1 MGRRLQDL
9 MSRSVIQLKVNQS
22 WGPFVINCIDCANHL
37 NIIKQHEDRIA
48 ELESMVAELTQRP
61 AKGGATE
68 QPVVPIDALPPDSG
82 WAYLKASVQGFRK
95 PFLQDAHDLVIEG
108 ESALLIVCDGA
119 GSLKHSKAGADFVVK
134 HLSSKFLEL
143 IKAGEVFTQESWM
156 ELARSLFHEA
166 SQALK
171 SKSQSDGMN
180 FGDFG
185 CTCIVVLAGPD
196 FVACAH
202 VGDGRAGYL
211 DTSGH
216 WRALMTPHKG
226 ALANST
232 VFMTMLEPASLGQLV
247 RVTFIPARTRAVV
260 ALSDG
265 PEDVCWLVST
275 FNPSGQKV
283 IDPNEPSNEF
293 LGKIANQLA
302 AATAKKVPQ
311 NALDKLW
318 QDFLTEGT
326 PKLKAQ
332 VDDKTLLL
340 ALRG

>member
-1 MGRRLQDL
+1 MKWDKFQFSLGGMLGPIMPKCQGCVRRQE
-9 MSRSVIQLKVNQS
+9 VIQRLEEQVK
-22 WGPFVINCIDCANHL
+22 
-37 NIIKQHEDRIA
+37 
-48 ELESMVAELTQRP
+48 ELE
-61 AKGGATE
+61 AKVSALNLLLNPPNIPG
-68 QPVVPIDALPPDSG
+68 QPVVTIDAVPPEAG
-82 WAYLKASVQGFRK
+82 WAHLKASVTGFGK
-95 PFLQDAHDLVIEG
+95 ASLQDAHNLTIEG
-108 ESALLIVCDGA
+108 ENALLIVCDGA

-134 HLSSKFLEL
+134 HLSSKLLEL
-143 IKAGEVFTQESWM
+143 IKAGEAFTQESWA
-156 ELARSLFHEA
+156 ERSRALFLEA

-171 SKSQSDGMN
+171 SKSQSERLS

-216 WRALMTPHKG
+216 WLALMTPHKG

-232 VFMTMLEPASLGQLV
+232 VFMTMLEPASLDQLV
-247 RVTFIPARTRAVV
+247 RVMFVPVRTRAVV

-265 PEDVCWLVST
+265 PEDVCWLVSS
-275 FNPSGQKV
+275 FNQSGQKV
-283 IDPNEPSNEF
+283 IDPNQPSDEF

-302 AATAKKVPQ
+302 GATAKKVPQ
-311 NALDKLW
+311 DKLDKLW
-318 QDFLTEGT
+318 QDFLREGT
-326 PKLKAQ
+326 PKLKTQ

>member
-9 MSRSVIQLKVNQS
+9 MKWDKLQLSIGGMLGPIMPKCQGCVRRQEVIQRLEEQVK
-22 WGPFVINCIDCANHL
+22 
-37 NIIKQHEDRIA
+37 
-48 ELESMVAELTQRP
+48 ELE
-61 AKGGATE
+61 AKVSALNLLLNPPNIPG
-68 QPVVPIDALPPDSG
+68 QPVVTIDAVPPEAG
-82 WAYLKASVQGFRK
+82 WAHLKASVTGFGK
-95 PFLQDAHDLVIEG
+95 ASLQDAHDLLIEG
-108 ESALLIVCDGA
+108 DSALLIVCDGA

-134 HLSSKFLEL
+134 HLSARFLEL
-143 IKAGEVFTQESWM
+143 IKAGEVFTKESWA
-156 ELARSLFHEA
+156 ERSRALFLEA

-171 SKSQSDGMN
+171 SKSQSERMS

-216 WRALMTPHKG
+216 WLALMTPHKG

-232 VFMTMLEPASLGQLV
+232 VFMTMLEPASLDQLV
-247 RVTFIPARTRAVV
+247 RVMFVPVRTRAAV

-265 PEDVCWLVST
+265 PEDVCWLVSS
-275 FNPSGQKV
+275 FNQSGQKV
-283 IDPNEPSNEF
+283 IDPNQPSDEF

-302 AATAKKVPQ
+302 GATAKKVPQ
-311 NALDKLW
+311 DKLDKLW
-318 QDFLTEGT
+318 QDFLREGT

>member
-1 MGRRLQDL
+1 MLLEQ
-9 MSRSVIQLKVNQS
+9 VK
-22 WGPFVINCIDCANHL
+22 
-37 NIIKQHEDRIA
+37 
-48 ELESMVAELTQRP
+48 ELESKVEALNLILSPPTVPGQSVVSVDAVPAE
-61 AKGGATE
+61 
-68 QPVVPIDALPPDSG
+68 SG
-82 WAYLKASVQGFRK
+82 WVHLKASVAGFRK
-95 PFLQDAHDLVIEG
+95 PILQDAHDLVIEG
-108 ESALLIVCDGA
+108 DNAVLIVCDGA
-119 GSLKHSKAGADFVVK
+119 GSLKHSKAGAEFVVK
-134 HLSSKFLEL
+134 HLGAKFLEL
-143 IKAGEVFTQESWM
+143 IKAGEVFTQETWA
-156 ELARSLFHEA
+156 ERARTLFLEA
-166 SQALK
+166 TEALK
-171 SKSQSDGMN
+171 SKTQADRQHFS
-180 FGDFG
+180 DFG
-185 CTCIVVLAGPD
+185 CTCIVVFAGPD

-211 DTSGH
+211 DAAGH
-216 WRALMTPHKG
+216 WLALMTPHKG

-232 VFMTMLEPASLGQLV
+232 VFMTMLEPASLEQLV

-275 FNPSGQKV
+275 FNAAGQV
-283 IDPNEPSNEF
+283 IIDPNEPSNEF

-302 AATAKKVPQ
+302 AATGKNVPQ
-311 NALDKLW
+311 EKLDKLW

>member
-9 MSRSVIQLKVNQS
+9 MSWQDVQIKVS
-22 WGPFVINCIDCANHL
+22 RMLGPFSSKCQGCVRRQAEIVKL
-37 NIIKQHEDRIA
+37 EERIK
-48 ELESMVAELTQRP
+48 ELESKVAELNLLLSSGDSTD
-61 AKGGATE
+61 
-68 QPVVPIDALPPDSG
+68 QPLVPIEAVPLESG
-82 WAYLKASVQGFRK
+82 WAHLKASVTGFRK

-108 ESALLIVCDGA
+108 ESAVLIVCDGA
-119 GSLKHSKAGADFVVK
+119 GSLKHSKTGADFVVK
-134 HLSSKFLEL
+134 HLSAKFLEL
-143 IKAGEVFTQESWM
+143 IKAGEVFTQDSWT
-156 ELARSLFHEA
+156 ERSRAFFLDA

-171 SKSQSDGMN
+171 AKSQTDRLN
-180 FGDFG
+180 FSDFG
-185 CTCIVVLAGPD
+185 CTCIVVFAGPD

-211 DTSGH
+211 DVMGH

-226 ALANST
+226 SLANST
-232 VFMTMLEPASLGQLV
+232 VFMTMLEPASLEQLV
-247 RVTFIPARTRAVV
+247 RVMFVPVRTRAVV

-265 PEDVCWLVST
+265 PEDVCWKVST
-275 FNPSGQKV
+275 FDPSGQKV
-283 IDPNEPSNEF
+283 IDPNQPSNEF

-302 AATAKKVPQ
+302 GATAKNVPQ
-311 NALDKLW
+311 EKLDKLW

-326 PKLKAQ
+326 PKLKTQ

>member
-1 MGRRLQDL
+1 MNWQDFQIRVAR
-9 MSRSVIQLKVNQS
+9 MF
-22 WGPFVINCIDCANHL
+22 GPSSSKCQGCILRQAEIVKL
-37 NIIKQHEDRIA
+37 EAQIK
-48 ELESMVAELTQRP
+48 ELESKVAELNLPLSSGHTPDQP
-61 AKGGATE
+61 AVSIEAV
-68 QPVVPIDALPPDSG
+68 PVESG
-82 WAYLKASVQGFRK
+82 WAHLKASVTGFRK
-95 PFLQDAHDLVIEG
+95 PSLQDAHDLVIEG
-108 ESALLIVCDGA
+108 ENAVLIVCDGA

-134 HLSSKFLEL
+134 HLSAKFLEL
-143 IKAGEVFTQESWM
+143 IKAGEVFTQESWA
-156 ELARSLFHEA
+156 ERARAFFLDA

-171 SKSQSDGMN
+171 VKSQADRLS
-180 FGDFG
+180 FSDFG

-211 DTSGH
+211 DTVGH

-232 VFMTMLEPASLGQLV
+232 VFITMLESASLDQLV
-247 RVTFIPARTRAVV
+247 RVMFVPVRTRAVV

-265 PEDVCWLVST
+265 PEDVCWKVST
-275 FNPSGQKV
+275 FDPSGQKV
-283 IDPNEPSNEF
+283 IDPNQPSNEF
-293 LGKIANQLA
+293 LGKIANQLVA
-302 AATAKKVPQ
+302 YMAKNVPQ
-311 NALDKLW
+311 EKLDKLW
-318 QDFLTEGT
+318 QNFLTEGT

>member
-1 MGRRLQDL
+1 MGWRLQDL
-9 MSRSVIQLKVNQS
+9 MKWDKFQFSLGGMLGPIMPKCQGCARRQEVIQKLEEQVK
-22 WGPFVINCIDCANHL
+22 
-37 NIIKQHEDRIA
+37 K
-48 ELESMVAELTQRP
+48 LESEVATLNNLLNP
-61 AKGGATE
+61 PDVPG
-68 QPVVPIDALPPDSG
+68 QPVVTIDAVPPEAG
-82 WAYLKASVQGFRK
+82 WAHLKASVIGFGK
-95 PFLQDAHDLVIEG
+95 ASLQDAHNLTIEG
-108 ESALLIVCDGA
+108 ENALLIVCDGA

-134 HLSSKFLEL
+134 HLSAKLLEL
-143 IKAGEVFTQESWM
+143 IKAGEAFTQESWA
-156 ELARSLFHEA
+156 ERSRALFLEA

-171 SKSQSDGMN
+171 SKSQSERLS

-216 WRALMTPHKG
+216 WLALMTPHKG

-232 VFMTMLEPASLGQLV
+232 VFMTMLEPASLDHLV
-247 RVTFIPARTRAVV
+247 RVMFVPVRTRAVV

-265 PEDVCWLVST
+265 PEDVCWLVSS
-275 FNPSGQKV
+275 FNQSGQKV
-283 IDPNEPSNEF
+283 IDPNQPSDEF

-302 AATAKKVPQ
+302 GATAKKVPQ
-311 NALDKLW
+311 DKLDKLW
-318 QDFLTEGT
+318 QDFLREGT
-326 PKLKAQ
+326 RKLKAQ

>member
-1 MGRRLQDL
+1 

-22 WGPFVINCIDCANHL
+22 WGPFVIKCIDCVSHL
-37 NIIKQHEDRIA
+37 NVIKQHEARIA

-61 AKGGATE
+61 AKGGVTD
-68 QPVVPIDALPPDSG
+68 QPLVPIDDMPPDSG
-82 WAYLKASVQGFRK
+82 WAHLKASVQGFRK

-108 ESALLIVCDGA
+108 ENAVLIVCDGA

-143 IKAGEVFTQESWM
+143 IKAGEVFNQESWT
-156 ELARSLFHEA
+156 ERARSLFLEA
-166 SQALK
+166 TQALK
-171 SKSQSDGMN
+171 AKSQTDRHN
-180 FGDFG
+180 FSDFG

-202 VGDGRAGYL
+202 LGDGRAGYL

-232 VFMTMLEPASLGQLV
+232 VFMTMLEPASLEQLV
-247 RVTFIPARTRAVV
+247 RVMFVPVRTRAVV

-265 PEDVCWLVST
+265 PEDVCWKVST
-275 FNPSGQKV
+275 FDPSGQKV
-283 IDPNEPSNEF
+283 IDPNQPSNEF

-302 AATAKKVPQ
+302 GATDKNVPQ
-311 NALDKLW
+311 EKLDKLW

-326 PKLKAQ
+326 PKLKSQ

>member
-1 MGRRLQDL
+1 MNWDKFQLSLGGMLGPIMPKCQGCFRRNGEITKLLEQ
-9 MSRSVIQLKVNQS
+9 VK
-22 WGPFVINCIDCANHL
+22 
-37 NIIKQHEDRIA
+37 
-48 ELESMVAELTQRP
+48 ELESKVDELSLLLNPP
-61 AKGGATE
+61 AVPG
-68 QPVVPIDALPPDSG
+68 QPVVPIGDVPSEAG
-82 WAYLKASVQGFRK
+82 WVHLKASVAGFRK
-95 PFLQDAHDLVIEG
+95 PILQDAHDLVIEG
-108 ESALLIVCDGA
+108 DNAVLIVCDGA
-119 GSLKHSKAGADFVVK
+119 GSLKHSKAGAEFVVK
-134 HLSSKFLEL
+134 HLGAKFLEL
-143 IKAGEVFTQESWM
+143 IKAGEVFTSETWT
-156 ELARSLFHEA
+156 ERARTLFLQATE
-166 SQALK
+166 ALK
-171 SKSQSDGMN
+171 SKTHADRQN

-185 CTCIVVLAGPD
+185 CTCIVVFAGPD

-211 DTSGH
+211 DASGH
-216 WRALMTPHKG
+216 WLALMTPHKG

-232 VFMTMLEPASLGQLV
+232 VFMTMLEPASLEQLV
-247 RVTFIPARTRAVV
+247 RVKFIPTRTRAVV

-302 AATAKKVPQ
+302 AATAKNVSQ
-311 NALDKLW
+311 DALDKLW
-318 QDFLTEGT
+318 QTFLTEGT

>member
-1 MGRRLQDL
+1 MF
-9 MSRSVIQLKVNQS
+9 
-22 WGPFVINCIDCANHL
+22 GPSSSECQGCILRQAEIVKL
-37 NIIKQHEDRIA
+37 EAQIK
-48 ELESMVAELTQRP
+48 ELESKVAELNLPLSSGDTPDQP
-61 AKGGATE
+61 AVSIE
-68 QPVVPIDALPPDSG
+68 ALPVESG
-82 WAYLKASVQGFRK
+82 WAHLKASVTGFRK
-95 PFLQDAHDLVIEG
+95 PSLQDAHDLVIEG
-108 ESALLIVCDGA
+108 ENAVLIVCDGA

-134 HLSSKFLEL
+134 HLSAKFLEL
-143 IKAGEVFTQESWM
+143 IKAGEVFTQESWA
-156 ELARSLFHEA
+156 ERARAFFLDA

-171 SKSQSDGMN
+171 VKSQADRLS
-180 FGDFG
+180 FSDFG

-211 DTSGH
+211 DTVGH

-232 VFMTMLEPASLGQLV
+232 VFITMLESASLDQLV
-247 RVTFIPARTRAVV
+247 RVMFVPVRTRAVV

-265 PEDVCWLVST
+265 PEDVCWKVST
-275 FNPSGQKV
+275 FDPSGQKV
-283 IDPNEPSNEF
+283 IDPNQPSNEF
-293 LGKIANQLA
+293 LGKIANQLVA
-302 AATAKKVPQ
+302 YMAKNVPQ
-311 NALDKLW
+311 EKLDKLW
-318 QDFLTEGT
+318 QNFLTEGT

>member
-1 MGRRLQDL
+1 MGWRLQDL
-9 MSRSVIQLKVNQS
+9 MKGDKIQFNLGGMLGSIMPKCQGCVRRQ
-22 WGPFVINCIDCANHL
+22 AE
-37 NIIKQHEDRIA
+37 IKKLEVQVK
-48 ELESMVAELTQRP
+48 ELE
-61 AKGGATE
+61 AKVSALNLLLNPPNIPG
-68 QPVVPIDALPPDSG
+68 QPVVTIDAVPPEAG
-82 WAYLKASVQGFRK
+82 WAHLKASVTGFGK
-95 PFLQDAHDLVIEG
+95 ASLQDAHDLLIEG
-108 ESALLIVCDGA
+108 ESAVLIVCDGA

-134 HLSSKFLEL
+134 HLSAKFLEL
-143 IKAGEVFTQESWM
+143 IKAGEVFTQESWP
-156 ELARSLFHEA
+156 ELARSLFLEA
-166 SQALK
+166 SRALK
-171 SKSQSDGMN
+171 TKSESDRMN

-185 CTCIVVLAGPD
+185 CTCIVVFAGPD

-211 DTSGH
+211 DSAGH

-232 VFMTMLEPASLGQLV
+232 VFMTMLEPGSLEHLV
-247 RVTFIPARTRAVV
+247 RVMFVPVRTRAVV

-265 PEDVCWLVST
+265 PEDVCWQVST
-275 FNPSGQKV
+275 FDPSGQKV
-283 IDPNEPSNEF
+283 IDPNQPSDEF

-302 AATAKKVPQ
+302 GATAKQVPQ
-311 NALDKLW
+311 DKLDKLW
-318 QDFLTEGT
+318 QDFLREGT

>member
-1 MGRRLQDL
+1 MKWDSFQFSLGGMLGPIMPKCQGCIRRQEL
-9 MSRSVIQLKVNQS
+9 
-22 WGPFVINCIDCANHL
+22 
-37 NIIKQHEDRIA
+37 IKRLEQQVEK
-48 ELESMVAELTQRP
+48 LESEVAKLNLLLTPPDNPSQ
-61 AKGGATE
+61 T
-68 QPVVPIDALPPDSG
+68 VVTIDAVPPEAG
-82 WAYLKASVQGFRK
+82 WAHLKASVTGFGK
-95 PFLQDAHDLVIEG
+95 ASLQDAHDLTIEG
-108 ESALLIVCDGA
+108 EYAVLIVCDGA

-134 HLSSKFLEL
+134 HLRDSFLEL
-143 IKAGEVFTQESWM
+143 IKAGEAITQESWA
-156 ELARSLFHEA
+156 ERARALLLEA

-171 SKSQSDGMN
+171 SKSQSDRMN

-211 DTSGH
+211 DASGH

-232 VFMTMLEPASLGQLV
+232 VFMTMLEPASLEQLV
-247 RVTFIPARTRAVV
+247 RSKFVPVRTRAVV

-265 PEDVCWLVST
+265 PEDVCWQVST
-275 FNPSGQKV
+275 FDPSGQKV
-283 IDPNEPSNEF
+283 IDPNQPSNEF

-302 AATAKKVPQ
+302 GATAKNVPQ
-311 NALDKLW
+311 EKLDKLW
-318 QDFLTEGT
+318 QDFLREGT
-326 PKLKAQ
+326 PKLKTQ

>member
-9 MSRSVIQLKVNQS
+9 MSWQDVHIKVS
-22 WGPFVINCIDCANHL
+22 RMLGPFSSKCQGCIRRQAE
-37 NIIKQHEDRIA
+37 IVKFEAQIK
-48 ELESMVAELTQRP
+48 ELESKVAELNLRLSSGDTP
-61 AKGGATE
+61 D
-68 QPVVPIDALPPDSG
+68 QPVVSIEAVPVESG
-82 WAYLKASVQGFRK
+82 WAHLKASVQGFRK

-108 ESALLIVCDGA
+108 ENAVLIVCDGA

-134 HLSSKFLEL
+134 HLSAQFLEL
-143 IKAGEVFTQESWM
+143 IKAGEVITQETWT
-156 ELARSLFHEA
+156 ERARAFFFDA
-166 SQALK
+166 SQSLK
-171 SKSQSDGMN
+171 TKSQTDRLN
-180 FGDFG
+180 FSDFG
-185 CTCIVVLAGPD
+185 CTCIVVFAGPD

-211 DTSGH
+211 DALGH

-232 VFMTMLEPASLGQLV
+232 VFMTMLEPASLEQLV
-247 RVTFIPARTRAVV
+247 RVMFVPVRTRAVV

-265 PEDVCWLVST
+265 PEDVCWKVST
-275 FNPSGQKV
+275 FDPSGQKV
-283 IDPNEPSNEF
+283 IDPNQPSNEF

-302 AATAKKVPQ
+302 GAAAKNVPQ
-311 NALDKLW
+311 QKLDKLW

-326 PKLKAQ
+326 PKLKTQ

>member
-22 WGPFVINCIDCANHL
+22 WGPFVIKCVDCASHL
-37 NIIKQHEDRIA
+37 NVIKQHEARIA
-48 ELESMVAELTQRP
+48 ELESMVAELTRP
-61 AKGGATE
+61 AKGGATG
-68 QPVVPIDALPPDSG
+68 QPLVPIDALPPDSG
-82 WAYLKASVQGFRK
+82 WVHLKASVQGFRK

-108 ESALLIVCDGA
+108 ENALLIVCDGA
-119 GSLKHSKAGADFVVK
+119 GSLKHSKVGADFVVK

-143 IKAGEVFTQESWM
+143 IKAGEVFNQESWT
-156 ELARSLFHEA
+156 ERARSLFLEA
-166 SQALK
+166 TQALK
-171 SKSQSDGMN
+171 AKSQKDRHN
-180 FGDFG
+180 FSDFG

-211 DTSGH
+211 DASGH

-232 VFMTMLEPASLGQLV
+232 VFMTMLEPASLEQLV

-265 PEDVCWLVST
+265 PEDVCWKVST
-275 FNPSGQKV
+275 FDPSGQKV
-283 IDPNEPSNEF
+283 IDPNQPSNEF
-293 LGKIANQLA
+293 LGKIANQLVA
-302 AATAKKVPQ
+302 YTVKNVPQ
-311 NALDKLW
+311 EKLDKLW

-326 PKLKAQ
+326 PKLKTQ

>member
-1 MGRRLQDL
+1 MNWDKFQLSLGGMLGPIIPKCQACFRRNGEITKLLEQ
-9 MSRSVIQLKVNQS
+9 VK
-22 WGPFVINCIDCANHL
+22 
-37 NIIKQHEDRIA
+37 
-48 ELESMVAELTQRP
+48 ELESKVEELNLLLNPP
-61 AKGGATE
+61 AVPG
-68 QPVVPIDALPPDSG
+68 QPVVPIGAVPAEAG
-82 WAYLKASVQGFRK
+82 WVHLKASVAGFRK
-95 PFLQDAHDLVIEG
+95 PILQDAHDLVIEG
-108 ESALLIVCDGA
+108 DNAVLIVCDGA
-119 GSLKHSKAGADFVVK
+119 GSLKHSKAGAEFVVK
-134 HLSSKFLEL
+134 HLGAKFLEL
-143 IKAGEVFTQESWM
+143 IKAGEVFTSETWT
-156 ELARSLFHEA
+156 ERARTLFFQATE
-166 SQALK
+166 ALK
-171 SKSQSDGMN
+171 SKTHADRQN

-185 CTCIVVLAGPD
+185 CTCIVVFAGPD

-211 DTSGH
+211 DASGH
-216 WRALMTPHKG
+216 WLALMTPHKG

-232 VFMTMLEPASLGQLV
+232 VFMTMLEPSSLEQLV
-247 RVTFIPARTRAVV
+247 RVKFIPTRTRAMV

-302 AATAKKVPQ
+302 AATAKNVSQ
-311 NALDKLW
+311 DALDKLW
-318 QDFLTEGT
+318 QTFLTEGT

>member
-1 MGRRLQDL
+1 MKWDNFIGWMFGPMMPECQGCIRRQEE
-9 MSRSVIQLKVNQS
+9 IQNLKKEVE
-22 WGPFVINCIDCANHL
+22 
-37 NIIKQHEDRIA
+37 K
-48 ELESMVAELTQRP
+48 LESEVAKLNLLLTP
-61 AKGGATE
+61 SDAPT

-82 WAYLKASVQGFRK
+82 WAHLKASVQGFRK

-108 ESALLIVCDGA
+108 EYALLIVCDGA

-134 HLSSKFLEL
+134 HLSAKLLKL
-143 IKAGEVFTQESWM
+143 IKAGEAFTQESW
-156 ELARSLFHEA
+156 AVRSREYFIEA

-171 SKSQSDGMN
+171 SKSQSDRFN
-180 FGDFG
+180 FADFG
-185 CTCIVVLAGPD
+185 CTCVVVLAGPD

-211 DTSGH
+211 DGSGH

-232 VFMTMLEPASLGQLV
+232 VFMTMLEPDSLEQLV
-247 RVTFIPARTRAVV
+247 RVMFVPVRTRAVV

-265 PEDVCWLVST
+265 PEEVCWQVST
-275 FNPSGQKV
+275 FDPSGQKV
-283 IDPNEPSNEF
+283 IDPNQPSNEF

-302 AATAKKVPQ
+302 GARAKGVPQ
-311 NALDKLW
+311 EKLDKLW

>member
-1 MGRRLQDL
+1 
-9 MSRSVIQLKVNQS
+9 MSRSVIQIKVNQS
-22 WGPFVINCIDCANHL
+22 WGPLFIKCTDCEGHLSVIKTHETR
-37 NIIKQHEDRIA
+37 IK
-48 ELESMVAELTQRP
+48 ELESKVAELNQLLYSADTPDQSI
-61 AKGGATE
+61 
-68 QPVVPIDALPPDSG
+68 VPIDAVPVESG
-82 WAYLKASVQGFRK
+82 WAHLKASVQGFRK
-95 PFLQDAHDLVIEG
+95 PSLQDAHDLVIEG
-108 ESALLIVCDGA
+108 DFAVLIVCDGA
-119 GSLKHSKAGADFVVK
+119 GSLKHSKTGADFVVK
-134 HLSSKFLEL
+134 HLSAKFLEL
-143 IKAGEVFTQESWM
+143 IKAGEVFTQESWA
-156 ELARSLFHEA
+156 ERARALFLEA

-171 SKSQSDGMN
+171 SKSQADRLN
-180 FGDFG
+180 FAEFG
-185 CTCIVVLAGPD
+185 CTCIVVFAGPD

-232 VFMTMLEPASLGQLV
+232 VFMTMLEPASLEQLV
-247 RVTFIPARTRAVV
+247 RVMYVPIRTRAVV

-265 PEDVCWLVST
+265 PEDVCWKVST
-275 FNPSGQKV
+275 FDPSGQKV
-283 IDPNEPSNEF
+283 IDPNQPSNEF

-302 AATAKKVPQ
+302 GATAKNVPQ
-311 NALDKLW
+311 EKLDKLW

-326 PKLKAQ
+326 PKLKTQ

>member
-9 MSRSVIQLKVNQS
+9 MSWQDVHIKVS
-22 WGPFVINCIDCANHL
+22 RMLGPFSSKCQGCIRRQAE
-37 NIIKQHEDRIA
+37 IVKFEAQIK
-48 ELESMVAELTQRP
+48 ELESKVAELNLRLSSGDTP
-61 AKGGATE
+61 D
-68 QPVVPIDALPPDSG
+68 QPVVSIEAVPVESG
-82 WAYLKASVQGFRK
+82 WAHLKASVQGFRK

-108 ESALLIVCDGA
+108 ENAVLIVCDGA

-134 HLSSKFLEL
+134 HLSAQFLEL
-143 IKAGEVFTQESWM
+143 IKAGEVFTQETWT
-156 ELARSLFHEA
+156 ERARAFFHDA
-166 SQALK
+166 SQSLK
-171 SKSQSDGMN
+171 TKSQTDRLN
-180 FGDFG
+180 FSDFG
-185 CTCIVVLAGPD
+185 CTCIVVFAGPD

-211 DTSGH
+211 DALGH

-232 VFMTMLEPASLGQLV
+232 VFMTMLEPASLEQLV
-247 RVTFIPARTRAVV
+247 RVMFVPVRTRAVV

-265 PEDVCWLVST
+265 PEDVCWKVST
-275 FNPSGQKV
+275 FDPSGQKV
-283 IDPNEPSNEF
+283 IDPNQPSNEF

-302 AATAKKVPQ
+302 GAAAKNVPQ
-311 NALDKLW
+311 QKLDKLW

-326 PKLKAQ
+326 PKLKTQ

>member
-1 MGRRLQDL
+1 MNWDKFQYSLGEMLGPIIPKCQACVRRQ
-9 MSRSVIQLKVNQS
+9 
-22 WGPFVINCIDCANHL
+22 GE
-37 NIIKQHEDRIA
+37 IKNLLEQVK
-48 ELESMVAELTQRP
+48 ELESKVDALNLLLSPPTVP
-61 AKGGATE
+61 G
-68 QPVVPIDALPPDSG
+68 QPVVSVDAVPAESG
-82 WAYLKASVQGFRK
+82 WVHLKASVAGFRK
-95 PFLQDAHDLVIEG
+95 PILQDAHDLVIEG
-108 ESALLIVCDGA
+108 DNAVLIVCDGA
-119 GSLKHSKAGADFVVK
+119 GSLKHSKSGADFVVK
-134 HLSSKFLEL
+134 HLSAKFLEL
-143 IKAGEVFTQESWM
+143 IKAGEVITKETWTERARTLFLEATES
-156 ELARSLFHEA
+156 
-166 SQALK
+166 LK
-171 SKSQSDGMN
+171 SKTQADRQS

-185 CTCIVVLAGPD
+185 CTCIVVFAGPD

-211 DTSGH
+211 DASGH
-216 WRALMTPHKG
+216 WLALMTPHKG

-232 VFMTMLEPASLGQLV
+232 VFMTMLEPASLEQLV

-275 FNPSGQKV
+275 FNPSGQMV

-302 AATAKKVPQ
+302 AATTKNVSQ
-311 NALDKLW
+311 DALDKLW
-318 QDFLTEGT
+318 QTFLTEGT

>member
-1 MGRRLQDL
+1 MKWDKFQFSLGGMLGPIMPKCQGCVRRQEL
-9 MSRSVIQLKVNQS
+9 IQRLEEQVK
-22 WGPFVINCIDCANHL
+22 
-37 NIIKQHEDRIA
+37 
-48 ELESMVAELTQRP
+48 ELE
-61 AKGGATE
+61 AKVSALNLLLNPPNIPG
-68 QPVVPIDALPPDSG
+68 QPVVTIDAVPPEAG
-82 WAYLKASVQGFRK
+82 WAHLKASVTGFGK
-95 PFLQDAHDLVIEG
+95 ASLQDAHNLTIEG
-108 ESALLIVCDGA
+108 ENALLIVCDGA

-134 HLSSKFLEL
+134 HLSAKFLEL
-143 IKAGEVFTQESWM
+143 IKAGEAFTQESWA
-156 ELARSLFHEA
+156 ERSRALFLEA
-166 SQALK
+166 SQVLK
-171 SKSQSDGMN
+171 SKSQWERMN

-216 WRALMTPHKG
+216 WLALMTPHKG

-232 VFMTMLEPASLGQLV
+232 VFMTMLEPASLDQLV
-247 RVTFIPARTRAVV
+247 RVMFVPVRTRAVV

-265 PEDVCWLVST
+265 PEDVCWLVSS
-275 FNPSGQKV
+275 FNQSGQKV
-283 IDPNEPSNEF
+283 IDPNQPSDEF

-302 AATAKKVPQ
+302 GATAKKVPQ
-311 NALDKLW
+311 DKLDKLW
-318 QDFLTEGT
+318 QDFLREGT

>member
-1 MGRRLQDL
+1 MCRQDVQIEVVRLL
-9 MSRSVIQLKVNQS
+9 GPSSSSCEGCVSRQAEIDNLKQQ
-22 WGPFVINCIDCANHL
+22 IT
-37 NIIKQHEDRIA
+37 K
-48 ELESMVAELTQRP
+48 LESKIADLTQMKSEGDAP
-61 AKGGATE
+61 D
-68 QPVVPIDALPPDSG
+68 QSVVPIDAVPPEAG
-82 WAYLKASVQGFRK
+82 WAHLKASVTGFGK
-95 PFLQDAHDLVIEG
+95 ASLQDAHDLTIEG
-108 ESALLIVCDGA
+108 EYAVLIVCDGA

-134 HLSSKFLEL
+134 HLSNKFLEL
-143 IKAGEVFTQESWM
+143 IKAGEAITKESWA
-156 ELARSLFHEA
+156 ERARALFLEA

-171 SKSQSDGMN
+171 SKSQSDRMS

-211 DTSGH
+211 DSTGH

-232 VFMTMLEPASLGQLV
+232 VFMTMLEPAPLDQLV
-247 RVTFIPARTRAVV
+247 RVMYVPIRTRAVV

-265 PEDVCWLVST
+265 PEDVCWQVST
-275 FNPSGQKV
+275 FDPSGQKV
-283 IDPNEPSNEF
+283 IDPNQPSNEF

-302 AATAKKVPQ
+302 GATAKNVPQ
-311 NALDKLW
+311 EKLDKLW
-318 QDFLTEGT
+318 QDFLREGT

>member
-1 MGRRLQDL
+1 MQ
-9 MSRSVIQLKVNQS
+9 IKINQS
-22 WGPFVINCIDCANHL
+22 WGPFVIKCADCAGYRA
-37 NIIKQHEDRIA
+37 IIQNNEARIK
-48 ELESMVAELTQRP
+48 ELESKVDELNLLLNP
-61 AKGGATE
+61 PPVSG
-68 QPVVPIDALPPDSG
+68 QPVVPIDAVPSEAG
-82 WAYLKASVQGFRK
+82 WVHLKASVAGFRK
-95 PFLQDAHDLVIEG
+95 PILQDAHDLVISG
-108 ESALLIVCDGA
+108 DNALLIVCDGA
-119 GSLKHSKAGADFVVK
+119 GSLKHSKSGADFVVK
-134 HLSSKFLEL
+134 HLGAKFLEL
-143 IKAGEVFTQESWM
+143 IKAGEVISKETWPER
-156 ELARSLFHEA
+156 ARMLFLQATE
-166 SQALK
+166 ALK
-171 SKSQSDGMN
+171 SKTQEDRQN
-180 FGDFG
+180 FGEFG
-185 CTCIVVLAGPD
+185 CTCIVVFAGPD

-216 WRALMTPHKG
+216 WLALMTPHKG

-232 VFMTMLEPASLGQLV
+232 VFMTMLDASTVNQLV
-247 RVTFIPARTRAVV
+247 RVNFIPSRTRAVV

-302 AATAKKVPQ
+302 AATAKNVSQ
-311 NALDKLW
+311 DALDKLW
-318 QDFLTEGT
+318 QTFLTEGT

>member
-1 MGRRLQDL
+1 MNWDKIQFSLGGMLGPIIPKCQACARRQGEITKLLEQ
-9 MSRSVIQLKVNQS
+9 VK
-22 WGPFVINCIDCANHL
+22 
-37 NIIKQHEDRIA
+37 
-48 ELESMVAELTQRP
+48 ELESKV
-61 AKGGATE
+61 
-68 QPVVPIDALPPDSG
+68 DALNLLLNPPAVPGQPLVPVEAVPVEAG
-82 WAYLKASVQGFRK
+82 WVHLKASVAGFRK
-95 PFLQDAHDLVIEG
+95 PILQDAHGLLIEG
-108 ESALLIVCDGA
+108 DNVVLIVCDGA
-119 GSLKHSKAGADFVVK
+119 GSLKHSKSGADFVVK
-134 HLSSKFLEL
+134 NLSAKFLEL
-143 IKAGEVFTQESWM
+143 IKAGEVFTQDTWAER
-156 ELARSLFHEA
+156 ARTLFLEA
-166 SQALK
+166 TEALK
-171 SKSQSDGMN
+171 SKTQADRQN

-185 CTCIVVLAGPD
+185 CTCIVVFAGAD

-211 DTSGH
+211 DASGH
-216 WRALMTPHKG
+216 WLALMTPHKG

-265 PEDVCWLVST
+265 PEDVCWKVST
-275 FNPSGQKV
+275 FDPSGQKV
-283 IDPNEPSNEF
+283 IDPNQPSNEF

-302 AATAKKVPQ
+302 GATAMNVPQ
-311 NALDKLW
+311 EKLDKLW

-326 PKLKAQ
+326 PKLKTQ

>member
-1 MGRRLQDL
+1 MQ
-9 MSRSVIQLKVNQS
+9 IKINQS
-22 WGPFVINCIDCANHL
+22 WGPFVIKCTDCAGHL
-37 NIIKQHEDRIA
+37 AVIQKSEARIK
-48 ELESMVAELTQRP
+48 ELESKVEELNLLLNP
-61 AKGGATE
+61 LPIPG
-68 QPVVPIDALPPDSG
+68 QPVVTIDAVPPKSG
-82 WAYLKASVQGFRK
+82 WAHLKASVTGFGK
-95 PFLQDAHDLVIEG
+95 ASLQDAHDLVIEG
-108 ESALLIVCDGA
+108 ENALLIVCDGA

-134 HLSSKFLEL
+134 HLSAKFLEL
-143 IKAGEVFTQESWM
+143 IKAGEVFTQESWA
-156 ELARSLFHEA
+156 ERSRAFFLEA

-171 SKSQSDGMN
+171 SKSQADRLN
-180 FGDFG
+180 FGEFG
-185 CTCIVVLAGPD
+185 CTCIVVFAGPD

-211 DTSGH
+211 DASGH
-216 WRALMTPHKG
+216 WLALMTPHKG

-232 VFMTMLEPASLGQLV
+232 VFMTMLEPASLEQLV
-247 RVTFIPARTRAVV
+247 RVKFIPTRTRAVV

-302 AATAKKVPQ
+302 AATAKNVSQ
-311 NALDKLW
+311 DALDKLW
-318 QDFLTEGT
+318 QTFLTEGT

>member
-1 MGRRLQDL
+1 
-9 MSRSVIQLKVNQS
+9 
-22 WGPFVINCIDCANHL
+22 
-37 NIIKQHEDRIA
+37 
-48 ELESMVAELTQRP
+48 VA
-61 AKGGATE
+61 
-68 QPVVPIDALPPDSG
+68 
-82 WAYLKASVQGFRK
+82 GFRK
-95 PFLQDAHDLVIEG
+95 PILQDAHDLVIEG
-108 ESALLIVCDGA
+108 DNAVLIVCDGA
-119 GSLKHSKAGADFVVK
+119 GSLKHSKAGAEFVVK
-134 HLSSKFLEL
+134 HLSAKFLEL
-143 IKAGEVFTQESWM
+143 IKAGEVITKETWA
-156 ELARSLFHEA
+156 ERARTLFLEA
-166 SQALK
+166 TEALK
-171 SKSQSDGMN
+171 SKTQADRQS

-185 CTCIVVLAGPD
+185 CTCIVVFAGPD
-196 FVACAH
+196 FVACVH

-211 DTSGH
+211 DASGH
-216 WRALMTPHKG
+216 WLALMTPHKG

-232 VFMTMLEPASLGQLV
+232 VFMTMLEPASLEQLV

-275 FNPSGQKV
+275 FNAAGQV
-283 IDPNEPSNEF
+283 IIDPNEPSNEF

-302 AATAKKVPQ
+302 AATAKNVPQ

-318 QDFLTEGT
+318 QDFLTGGT

>member
-82 WAYLKASVQGFRK
+82 WVHLKASVAGFRK
-95 PFLQDAHDLVIEG
+95 PILQDAHGLLIEG
-108 ESALLIVCDGA
+108 DNVVLIVCDGA
-119 GSLKHSKAGADFVVK
+119 GSLKHSKSGADFVVK
-134 HLSSKFLEL
+134 HLSAKFLEL
-143 IKAGEVFTQESWM
+143 IKAGEVFTQDAWAER
-156 ELARSLFHEA
+156 ARTLFLEA
-166 SQALK
+166 TEALK
-171 SKSQSDGMN
+171 SKTQADRQN

-185 CTCIVVLAGPD
+185 CTCIVVFAGAD

-211 DTSGH
+211 DASGH
-216 WRALMTPHKG
+216 WLALMTPHKG

-265 PEDVCWLVST
+265 PEDVCWKVST
-275 FNPSGQKV
+275 FDPSGPKV
-283 IDPNEPSNEF
+283 IDPNQPSNEF

-302 AATAKKVPQ
+302 GATAKNVPQ
-311 NALDKLW
+311 EKLDKLW

>member
-1 MGRRLQDL
+1 MKWDKLQLSIGGMLGPIMPKCQGCVRRQEI
-9 MSRSVIQLKVNQS
+9 IQRLEEQVK
-22 WGPFVINCIDCANHL
+22 
-37 NIIKQHEDRIA
+37 K
-48 ELESMVAELTQRP
+48 LESEVAKLNLLLTPSDVPSQ
-61 AKGGATE
+61 T
-68 QPVVPIDALPPDSG
+68 VVPIDALPPDSG
-82 WAYLKASVQGFRK
+82 WAHLKASVQGFRK
-95 PFLQDAHDLVIEG
+95 PSLQDAHDLVIEG
-108 ESALLIVCDGA
+108 DFAVLIVCDGA

-134 HLSSKFLEL
+134 HLRDSFLEL
-143 IKAGEVFTQESWM
+143 IKAGEAFTQESWA
-156 ELARSLFHEA
+156 ERARALFLEA

-171 SKSQSDGMN
+171 SKSQSDRMS

-185 CTCIVVLAGPD
+185 CTCIVVLAAPD

-211 DTSGH
+211 DSAGH

-232 VFMTMLEPASLGQLV
+232 VFMTMLEPASLEQLV
-247 RVTFIPARTRAVV
+247 RSKFVPVRTRAVV

-265 PEDVCWLVST
+265 PEDVCWQVST
-275 FNPSGQKV
+275 FDPSGQKV
-283 IDPNEPSNEF
+283 IDPNQPSNEF

-302 AATAKKVPQ
+302 GATAKNVPQ
-311 NALDKLW
+311 EKLDKLW
-318 QDFLTEGT
+318 QDFLREGT
-326 PKLKAQ
+326 PKLKTQ

>member
-1 MGRRLQDL
+1 MLGPIMPKCQGCVRRQE
-9 MSRSVIQLKVNQS
+9 VIQRLEEQVK
-22 WGPFVINCIDCANHL
+22 
-37 NIIKQHEDRIA
+37 
-48 ELESMVAELTQRP
+48 ELE
-61 AKGGATE
+61 AKVSALNLLLNPPNIPG
-68 QPVVPIDALPPDSG
+68 QPVVAIDAVPPEAG
-82 WAYLKASVQGFRK
+82 WAHLKASVTGFGK
-95 PFLQDAHDLVIEG
+95 ASLQDAHDLLIEG
-108 ESALLIVCDGA
+108 DSALLIVCDGA

-134 HLSSKFLEL
+134 HLSARFLEL
-143 IKAGEVFTQESWM
+143 IKAGEVFTKESWA
-156 ELARSLFHEA
+156 ERSRALFLEA

-171 SKSQSDGMN
+171 SKSQSERMS

-216 WRALMTPHKG
+216 WLALMTPHKG

-232 VFMTMLEPASLGQLV
+232 VFMTMLEPASLDQLV
-247 RVTFIPARTRAVV
+247 RVMFVPVRTRAAV

-265 PEDVCWLVST
+265 PEDVCWLVSS
-275 FNPSGQKV
+275 FNQSGQKV
-283 IDPNEPSNEF
+283 IDPNQPSDEF

-302 AATAKKVPQ
+302 GATAKKVPQ
-311 NALDKLW
+311 DKLDKLW
-318 QDFLTEGT
+318 QDFLREGT